1 VGSAKIGPAP
11 VAAIFLLLL
20 FGFAHIFLSRTVFG
34 RRIYAVGS
42 SPEAARASGID
53 VDRVAIVAY
62 MLCGALSGVAAFL
75 LVGRLGTASAGISN
89 GALFLSIAAAVIGG
103 VSLFGGQGTAAGML
117 GGLLII
123 SVINNAMNLA
133 AIPANM
139 IRIVAGAAI
148 LLAVFVDAMRTRALT
163 KR

>member
-1 VGSAKIGPAP
+1 
-11 VAAIFLLLL
+11 
-20 FGFAHIFLSRTVFG
+20 
-34 RRIYAVGS
+34 
-42 SPEAARASGID
+42 
-53 VDRVAIVAY
+53 VDQVAIVAY
-62 MLCGALSGVAAFL
+62 VLCGALSGVAAFL

-103 VSLFGGQGTAAGML
+103 VSLFGGRGTAAGML

-139 IRIVAGAAI
+139 IRIVSGAAI
-148 LLAVFVDAMRTRALT
+148 LLAVFVDALRTRALT